1 MPAVAAVTNGCDV
14 RHNARTES
22 RFAERWEGTASCT
35 SLFLKSKRLNFYRLP
50 QSWRE
55 SESLVPP

>member
-22 RFAERWEGTASCT
+22 RFAELGEGTASVY
-35 SLFLKSKRLNFYRLP
+35 KSVF
-50 QSWRE
+50 E
-55 SESLVPP
+55 D